1 MIHLRR
7 KTCLYRLADRS
18 DASAIFKMCRD
29 FHQETQFN
37 NIVFDDVVFA
47 GHLSWLYDDESC
59 FLSVAERGGEV
70 VGFMSGWVYQLYF
83 SKTLSAQNNLWY
95 VLPEHR
101 GGMIGVRLLKMFE
114 SWASAKGAKI
124 LVGGTSS
131 GISMPRSNKLIEK
144 FGYEPVGSEYR
155 KVL

>member
-7 KTCLYRLADRS
+7 KACLYRLADRN

-29 FHQETQFN
+29 FHQETQLK

-47 GHLSWLYDDESC
+47 GHLSWLYDDGAC
-59 FLSVAERGGEV
+59 FLAVAEHDGKI

-95 VLPEHR
+95 VLPEYR

-114 SWASAKGAKI
+114 SWAFDKGAKI

>member
-7 KTCLYRLADRS
+7 KACLYRLADRN
-18 DASAIFKMCRD
+18 DASAIFKMCRE
-29 FHQETQFN
+29 FHQETQLK

-47 GHLSWLYDDESC
+47 GHLSWLYDDGAC
-59 FLSVAERGGEV
+59 FLAVAEHDGKV

-95 VLPEHR
+95 VLPEYR

-114 SWASAKGAKI
+114 SWAFDKGAKI

>member
-7 KTCLYRLADRS
+7 KACLYRLADRN

-29 FHQETQFN
+29 FHQETQLK
-37 NIVFDDVVFA
+37 NIVFDNVVFA
-47 GHLSWLYDDESC
+47 GHLSWLYEDGAC
-59 FLSVAERGGEV
+59 FLAVAEHDGKI

-95 VLPEHR
+95 VLPEYR

-114 SWASAKGAKI
+114 SWAFDKGAKI